1 MESQLAIAPFATA
14 QNSRE
19 KKLPLLRID
28 RVAWVGDFRLHRGA
42 VIRTPANANIMF
54 LFVDNFHFDFYIF
67 IKADGKKC
75 CGRNTHIIDESGQT
89 QKKRTRQH
97 DNGRQF
103 MPCVR
108 WLQPYAVPLLLLK
121 RDNLMAHITLITI
134 ILCKQ

>member
-19 KKLPLLRID
+19 KKLPLFRID
-28 RVAWVGDFRLHRGA
+28 RVAWVGNFRLHRGA

-89 QKKRTRQH
+89 QKKNAHGNTIM
-97 DNGRQF
+97 DGNLCLVYGG
-103 MPCVR
+103 
-108 WLQPYAVPLLLLK
+108 Y
-121 RDNLMAHITLITI
+121 NLM
-134 ILCKQ
+134 LCRCCC